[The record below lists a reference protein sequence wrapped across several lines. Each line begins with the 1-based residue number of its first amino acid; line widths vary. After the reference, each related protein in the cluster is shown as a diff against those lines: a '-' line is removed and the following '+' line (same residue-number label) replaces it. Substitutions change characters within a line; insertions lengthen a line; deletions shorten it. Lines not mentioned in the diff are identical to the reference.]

1 MWQLNTQKRTF
12 SKKNEKQRYKMEKIE
27 KVLTFVLAIDRTWS
41 EFFLGGA
48 KEVIRNLCRK

>member
-1 MWQLNTQKRTF
+1 
-12 SKKNEKQRYKMEKIE
+12 MEKIE

-41 EFFLGGA
+41 EYFLGGA